1 MVAMEGASVNFL
13 HHHHHHHHHTVLQDD
28 SSAVKTHSLTATVG
42 DKLVD
47 VNHFVPVTCPSL
59 KSEIKVS

>member
-1 MVAMEGASVNFL
+1 MVAMEGASVNL
-13 HHHHHHHHHTVLQDD
+13 LHHHHHHTVLQDD
-28 SSAVKTHSLTATVG
+28 SSAAKIHTDSVTATVG

-47 VNHFVPVTCPSL
+47 VNHFVPVSCPSV